1 MGQEVVISPSLNE
14 SMRKTADDL
23 KRYMEIFNKSGEL
36 CKKSGMKFGYHNH
49 DFEFSTKLGDK
60 TIYELI
66 LEYTDPKLV
75 VQQLDTGNM
84 YHTGAR
90 AQDWLKKY
98 PGRFRS
104 MHVKD
109 EIKTDKGEQGSQY
122 ESCIQDKGIV
132 NIKEVLELGEKVGG
146 TKHFI
151 IEQES
156 YQGRLPLECMKINL
170 FIMKTWG
177 Y

>member
-1 MGQEVVISPSLNE
+1 
-14 SMRKTADDL
+14 
-23 KRYMEIFNKSGEL
+23 
-36 CKKSGMKFGYHNH
+36 
-49 DFEFSTKLGDK
+49 
-60 TIYELI
+60 
-66 LEYTDPKLV
+66 
-75 VQQLDTGNM
+75 M

-109 EIKTDKGEQGSQY
+109 EIKADKGEQGSQY
-122 ESCIQDKGIV
+122 ESCILDKGIV
-132 NIKEVLELGEKVGG
+132 NIKEVLELGEKIGG

-156 YQGRLPLECMKINL
+156 YQGREPLECMKVNL
-170 FIMKTWG
+170 IIMKTWG